1 MVVESRQVFDIPPLR
16 YEVTE
21 YDVLEACCTCGQ
33 VYRGEFPKG
42 VTAPVQVGPRIK
54 AAVVH
59 LSHHHMMPVARI
71 GELAGDLFGLP
82 ISDAT
87 VRAINEEARALL
99 APTVAAMGEGF

>member
-42 VTAPVQVGPRIK
+42 VTAPVP
-54 AAVVH
+54 
-59 LSHHHMMPVARI
+59 
-71 GELAGDLFGLP
+71 
-82 ISDAT
+82 
-87 VRAINEEARALL
+87 
-99 APTVAAMGEGF
+99 